1 MRRMGCIWT
10 WREEAAGAFWDEAR
24 TVLKRNGVIAV
35 PTETFFGLAVNP
47 FQEEAL
53 DRLFALKDRAPG
65 KPVLLLVDE
74 TGEAQS
80 GGSGGPWF
88 GPAAYGKILARTP
101 DHYFQLPH
109 LPRLLTGGTGTI
121 AVRQPRQALTCRLI
135 AALGFPITGTSAN
148 RAGGRPGIR
157 AEEVAREFG
166 DHLDLILE
174 AGPCP
179 GGLPSTIV
187 DVTEFP
193 PRLVRAG
200 AIPAAELAEIMPEP
214 ERIPAGGRQ
223 VNEPA
228 VMSMDLGGK
237 PFGLAVVSPQGKI
250 LSRWERATATMP
262 DEGRPWWR
270 PWWLTSPRA
279 DAAAR
284 ESGWEIK
291 AGGIGVPGRVFPRE
305 GRVVFSPNVAALN
318 DCHLVDRLTPLVGSP
333 LFLENNAQPLRP
345 GGALTSG
352 AEPNM
357 TICWGS
363 RSGTRG
369 EAATS
374 STAGCGAA
382 PRARAGKSG
391 A

>member
-1 MRRMGCIWT
+1 MRRMGRIWT

-53 DRLFALKDRAPG
+53 ARLFALKDRAPG
-65 KPVLLLVDE
+65 KPVLLLVD
-74 TGEAQS
+74 
-80 GGSGGPWF
+80 GPERLNQVAREVP
-88 GPAAYGKILARTP
+88 GLARRLMEKFWPGPLTIIFP
-101 DHYFQLPH
+101 SLPH

-187 DVTEFP
+187 DVTNFP

-200 AIPAAELAEIMPEP
+200 AIPAAELAEIMPEI
-214 ERIPAGGRQ
+214 ERIPARG
-223 VNEPA
+223 A
-228 VMSMDLGGK
+228 
-237 PFGLAVVSPQGKI
+237 
-250 LSRWERATATMP
+250 
-262 DEGRPWWR
+262 
-270 PWWLTSPRA
+270 
-279 DAAAR
+279 
-284 ESGWEIK
+284 
-291 AGGIGVPGRVFPRE
+291 PG
-305 GRVVFSPNVAALN
+305 A
-318 DCHLVDRLTPLVGSP
+318 
-333 LFLENNAQPLRP
+333 
-345 GGALTSG
+345 
-352 AEPNM
+352 
-357 TICWGS
+357 
-363 RSGTRG
+363 
-369 EAATS
+369 
-374 STAGCGAA
+374 
-382 PRARAGKSG
+382 
-391 A
+391 